1 MRVALLSRRSAV
13 NQFLVDLLNRG
24 GIQAILQV
32 SIAAFRMQA
41 RRHPPD
47 AVILEDC
54 GGTLAEDLGLIRS
67 CISAHVPVLVAGS
80 ELQAG
85 FGTALACGAVDYIN
99 LSRVGHDELKARL
112 RGHVEAYALETARS
126 ITVDG
131 CELDP
136 ARQCFVHRGTVV
148 ELTHR
153 ECELAWLLFS
163 RPNQVVSSPTIVA
176 RVWGRSVESNKRTL
190 EQHIYK
196 LRLKLRQC
204 GCSLHV
210 QAAYGRGYRL
220 MSSTEEA
227 TAAPVAQPPS
237 MQVSRV
243 RPAAPPVSSAMS
255 APMPASLAAMFSMP
269 PLGS

>member
-1 MRVALLSRRSAV
+1 MQVALLSRRPSG
-13 NQFLVDLLNRG
+13 NPFLMDMLNRG
-24 GIQAILQV
+24 GVDAVIHV
-32 SIAAFRMQA
+32 GVAAFRQQVGA
-41 RRHPPD
+41 RPPD
-47 AVILEDC
+47 AVILEDT

-67 CISAHVPVLVAGS
+67 CISAQVPVLVAGS

-85 FGTALACGAVDYIN
+85 FGMALACGAVDYIN
-99 LSRVGHDELKARL
+99 LSRVGHDELKARI
-112 RGHVEAYALETARS
+112 RGHVEAYAREAACA
-126 ITVDG
+126 IAVDG

-136 ARQCFVHRGTVV
+136 ARQCLVHQGRVV

-196 LRLKLRQC
+196 LRTKLRDC
-204 GCSLHV
+204 GCGLRV

-220 MSSTEEA
+220 LASTVEPS
-227 TAAPVAQPPS
+227 APAHVPASTPAR
-237 MQVSRV
+237 RV
-243 RPAAPPVSSAMS
+243 YAAPPM
-255 APMPASLAAMFSMP
+255 AALPSMP
-269 PLGS
+269 PLAS

>member
-1 MRVALLSRRSAV
+1 MQVALLSRRSAV
-13 NQFLVDLLNRG
+13 NQFLVDLLSRG

-32 SIAAFRMQA
+32 SIAAFRIQA
-41 RRHPPD
+41 RKQSPD

-67 CISAHVPVLVAGS
+67 CISTHVPVLVAGS

-99 LSRVGHDELKARL
+99 LSRVGHDELKARI
-112 RGHVEAYALETARS
+112 RGHVEAYSLEAS
-126 ITVDG
+126 HAIAVDG
-131 CELDP
+131 CQLDP
-136 ARQCFVHRGTVV
+136 ARQCIVHGGKTV

-196 LRLKLRQC
+196 LRTKLRQT
-204 GCSLHV
+204 GCSLRV

-220 MSSTEEA
+220 LSATGEEPGPISHQQTCVHIHTPRPRA
-227 TAAPVAQPPS
+227 VQP
-237 MQVSRV
+237 
-243 RPAAPPVSSAMS
+243 MS
-255 APMPASLAAMFSMP
+255 AIPPMP